1 MSIVFAEY
9 FQINFLKGAN
19 AVNILER
26 IQLLCEENNITVSK
40 LEVELGLGKGTL
52 YKWNKSSPNSDKLS
66 QVADYFNVSVDW
78 LLGKTEF
85 RKLPDE
91 EKLALDVQRCEEGN
105 EYLFSINGKKV
116 STPKYY
122 EIWNSIMNELEMEHT
137 PHECRHTFRS
147 RLDSAGANKVC
158 IDLMMGHKSKEV
170 GERVYTHKTVQEL
183 KDAIELITR

>member
-91 EKLALDVQRCEEGN
+91 EKLALDVQRCED
-105 EYLFSINGKKV
+105 FSNRDKKDIAITMNFLLEQLDNYQEALMFDGEILDDETRDLLKNSLLNSLKMGKLIAKQKF
-116 STPKYY
+116 TPDKY
-122 EIWNSIMNELEMEHT
+122 
-137 PHECRHTFRS
+137 
-147 RLDSAGANKVC
+147 K
-158 IDLMMGHKSKEV
+158 K
-170 GERVYTHKTVQEL
+170 
-183 KDAIELITR
+183 